1 MYPVKLGFK
10 NAANK
15 IDALTA
21 NEHHVE
27 ALIANVFTIE
37 KTLHRT
43 LRQLIVSTGFSSEI
57 SDKINDQVRGST
69 K

>member
-27 ALIANVFTIE
+27 ALLATVFTIE
-37 KTLHRT
+37 KLYIG
-43 LRQLIVSTGFSSEI
+43 LFAS
-57 SDKINDQVRGST
+57 
-69 K
+69 